1 MEEME
6 EAFSNFKVILFM
18 QLISIPSKFKVI
30 LSGTVWQ
37 YSSQA
42 HNDSKNIFKAANTPI
57 TIFIMWSVLY
67 IFSQVG
73 SNFSEVEIG
82 TDLLQVSSLLML
94 YPLANLA
101 NLLMW
106 GLTFLGATWAY
117 AKYRYT

>member
-1 MEEME
+1 
-6 EAFSNFKVILFM
+6 
-18 QLISIPSKFKVI
+18 
-30 LSGTVWQ
+30 
-37 YSSQA
+37 
-42 HNDSKNIFKAANTPI
+42 
-57 TIFIMWSVLY
+57 MWSVLY